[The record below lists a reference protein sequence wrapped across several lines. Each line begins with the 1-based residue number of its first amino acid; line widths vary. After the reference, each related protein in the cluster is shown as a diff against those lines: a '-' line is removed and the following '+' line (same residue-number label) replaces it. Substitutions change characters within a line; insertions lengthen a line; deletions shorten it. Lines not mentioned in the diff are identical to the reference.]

1 MPVVGLRCHELRVR
15 DRGRD
20 WRLVYRV
27 DSDVVLILEV
37 FEKRTQKT
45 PPAVIH
51 ECQRRLRE
59 YDQAVK
65 EG

>member
-1 MPVVGLRCHELRVR
+1 
-15 DRGRD
+15 
-20 WRLVYRV
+20 VYGIADATGASSTGSIRT
-27 DSDVVLILEV
+27 VLILEV